1 MMNWDDESE
10 HEDESDDEFDGEFE
24 DELEHEFEDELED
37 KDIQRNNNNIQ
48 SFWQVSPHH
57 E

>member
-1 MMNWDDESE
+1 MMNGDAESE
-10 HEDESDDEFDGEFE
+10 HEDESDGEFE
-24 DELEHEFEDELED
+24 DEFED

-57 E
+57 EW